1 MNKRR
6 IANIWIGLLIIW
18 IVIAVALLFLIQY
31 AKVNVEAQS
40 LVTVLVR
47 IYIFSAFVVTGVRA
61 WLKRKLS
68 DYTGGQKD

>member
-47 IYIFSAFVVTGVRA
+47 IYIFSAFVVTGARA
-61 WLKRKLS
+61 WFKRKLS
-68 DYTGGQKD
+68 D

>member
-1 MNKRR
+1 MNKRL
-6 IANIWIGLLIIW
+6 ITTIWIGLLIIW

-47 IYIFSAFVVTGVRA
+47 VYIFSTFVVIGVRA
-61 WLKRKLS
+61 CLKRKLS
-68 DYTGGQKD
+68 D